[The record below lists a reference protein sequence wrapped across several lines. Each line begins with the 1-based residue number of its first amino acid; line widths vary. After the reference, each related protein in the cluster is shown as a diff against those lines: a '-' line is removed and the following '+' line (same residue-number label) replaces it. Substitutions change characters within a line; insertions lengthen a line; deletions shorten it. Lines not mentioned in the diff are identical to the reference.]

1 MKSASRLVLLV
12 LAGLG
17 MLHSALAQDRCG
29 NAPDYFEPTS
39 AGDGQRYPLTIGPV
53 VWHLVGSGVYPV
65 TASDGLTHLAFAMQ
79 FTNAWNLQTTI
90 QSVEVVDH
98 SQNNKPTGTNRVLS
112 IKDENVT
119 GQIKLATLP
128 PTLDKASYSS
138 KLVGGQSGVMFF
150 DVSYTKNTDVPCT
163 IALRVHTLQPESKSM
178 PESTVV
184 SPPLTVSQQAA
195 IVIAPPF
202 KGDGW
207 VDTNGCCLEVG
218 PHRFVINPMN
228 GTLDPSEQFAIDWIK
243 VDGQGKAFRGDG
255 KTSQQWLCYGSE
267 VLAVAPGT
275 VVETM
280 RDLPDEP
287 PGTAPAGLTI
297 SQIGGNHVILD
308 LGGGR
313 YAMYAHLVPHSVT
326 VHVGDRVR
334 TGDKLGL
341 LGNSGN
347 TTGPHLHFQIG
358 DRPSILDTTSLPFVF
373 ESMVLEGRTSANLEE
388 IESDSIKGIA
398 LPVDLKGAKP
408 LRHTMPLSRD
418 VISFPASAIR

>member
-1 MKSASRLVLLV
+1 MKSASRLVLVILT
-12 LAGLG
+12 ALG
-17 MLHSALAQDRCG
+17 TLHSALAQNRCG
-29 NAPDYFEPTS
+29 NAPDYFEPITS
-39 AGDGQRYPLTIGPV
+39 GDGQRYPLTIGPL

-65 TASDGLTHLAFAMQ
+65 KGSDGLTHLAFAMQ
-79 FTNAWNLQTTI
+79 FTNPWNLQTEI
-90 QSVEVVDH
+90 QSVEVVDP

-112 IKDENVT
+112 IKEENVG
-119 GQIKLATLP
+119 GQIKLVTLP
-128 PTLDKASYSS
+128 ATLDKASYSS
-138 KLVGGQSGVMFF
+138 KLTGGQSGVMFF
-150 DVSYTKNTDVPCT
+150 DVTYAESNDVPCA
-163 IALRVHTLQPESKSM
+163 IALRVHSVQPESKSM
-178 PESTVV
+178 PESTML
-184 SPPLTVSQQAA
+184 SPPLKVSSQPA
-195 IVIAPPF
+195 IVLAPPF

-207 VDTNGCCLEVG
+207 LNANGCCLEVG
-218 PHRFVINPMN
+218 PHRFVTNPMN

-243 VDGQGKAFRGDG
+243 VDSQRKAFRGDG
-255 KTSQQWLCYGSE
+255 KKSEQWLCYGAE

-275 VVETM
+275 VVEAM

-287 PGTAPAGLTI
+287 PGMAPTGLTVP
-297 SQIGGNHVILD
+297 QIGGNHVILD

-313 YAMYAHLVPHSVT
+313 YAMYAHLAPHSVT

-373 ESMVLEGRTSANLEE
+373 ENMLLEGRTSANLEE

-398 LPVDLKGAKP
+398 LPMDSKAAKP
-408 LRHTMPLSRD
+408 LTHVMPLSRD
-418 VISFPASAIR
+418 VIAFPISAVR